1 MDFDRHL
8 TSILAWGGS
17 IVTGLFTLLGV
28 WLANRSSLKQLTVKL
43 NHEAEREHKEAIRS
57 RLEELYSSIDG
68 WSGSLVVH
76 HLTYRKVMEGDLTY
90 NQALDITIKSGQSL
104 DAKRMFTLADLYFP
118 TAHKALQELKELRD
132 QAAAIQSSFKE
143 EYRKGIV
150 TSEKH
155 AKAITEVLER
165 FNEAVTNYKSELAA
179 YAQDI

>member
-1 MDFDRHL
+1 MDWYKHL
-8 TSILAWGGS
+8 PSLLAWGGS

-28 WLANRSSLKQLTVKL
+28 WLANRSSLEQLTVRL
-43 NHEAEREHKEAIRS
+43 AHEAEREHKEAIRS

-76 HLTYRKVMEGDLTY
+76 HITYRKVMEGDLTY

-104 DAKRMFTLADLYFP
+104 DAKRIFTLADLYFP

-143 EYRKGIV
+143 EHRKGML

-155 AKAITEVLER
+155 AMAITEVLDR
-165 FNEAVTNYKSELAA
+165 FNKAVTNYKAALAA
-179 YAQDI
+179 YAQDV